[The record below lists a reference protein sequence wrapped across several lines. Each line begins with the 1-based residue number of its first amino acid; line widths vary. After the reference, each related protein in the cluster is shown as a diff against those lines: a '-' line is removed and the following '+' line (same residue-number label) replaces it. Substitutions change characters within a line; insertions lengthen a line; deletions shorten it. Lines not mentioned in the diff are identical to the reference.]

1 MKLVMASVHFE
12 YTDVIEQIIDRHPVP
27 HYLVHPRIEG
37 RDSEGF
43 HEGSQVHP
51 GNLAALHLRMA
62 DEDVDA
68 LLDGPASVP
77 GGEEGAPSSRGDG
90 PGRAGLDGAGELSAS
105 EQIPCNQLCSC
116 VRSSLGASVRL

>member
-1 MKLVMASVHFE
+1 VKLVMVSVHFE
-12 YTDVIEQIIDRHPVP
+12 YTDVIERIIDRHPVP

-68 LLDGPASVP
+68 LLEDLQAFRV
-77 GGEEGAPSSRGDG
+77 EKKAHHHLEAIVLDVQRRLG
-90 PGRAGLDGAGELSAS
+90 PGD
-105 EQIPCNQLCSC
+105 
-116 VRSSLGASVRL
+116 

>member
-1 MKLVMASVHFE
+1 VKLVMVSVHFE
-12 YTDVIEQIIDRHPVP
+12 YTDVIERIIDRHPVP

-68 LLDGPASVP
+68 LLEDLQAFRV
-77 GGEEGAPSSRGDG
+77 EKKARHHLEAIVLDVQRRLG
-90 PGRAGLDGAGELSAS
+90 PGD
-105 EQIPCNQLCSC
+105 
-116 VRSSLGASVRL
+116 